1 MGLDRRRLL
10 LFTTDDEV
18 DDDAMEAG
26 GGGLL
31 AEPKSGDVGDG
42 DVEGESGGVLGAE

>member
-18 DDDAMEAG
+18 DDAMEAG